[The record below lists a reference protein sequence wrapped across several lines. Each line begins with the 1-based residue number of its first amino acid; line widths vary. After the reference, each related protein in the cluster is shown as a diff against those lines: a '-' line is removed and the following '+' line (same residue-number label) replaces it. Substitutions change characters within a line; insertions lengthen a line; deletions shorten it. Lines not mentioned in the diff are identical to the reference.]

1 MDYLKDIEDNFF
13 YGIDFDNGTINS
25 FKRFDNDNRNII
37 NAYNVS
43 EKLDTFALIKCLYI
57 EFFIL
62 KCNFSKTKLEEDRNL
77 LYNDFRSR
85 VGISLAVFTNDL
97 LKKIGRSIDID
108 RSSKLFEIF
117 DSVGDAL
124 IYIYKL
130 CMDEF
135 KEYTYVDEK
144 KLKMEAIHG
153 YLKLV
158 QNHFEQHSD
167 EYNRSMEQ
175 YRKLFN
181 LINQSSFDEF
191 LDTFRKAYC
200 ELLKDIENI
209 NIKGNVK

>member
-167 EYNRSMEQ
+167 EFNRSMEQ
-175 YRKLFN
+175 YKKLFN

-191 LDTFRKAYC
+191 LDTFRKAYH

>member
-158 QNHFEQHSD
+158 QNHFERHSD
-167 EYNRSMEQ
+167 EFNRSMEQ
-175 YRKLFN
+175 YKKLFN

-191 LDTFRKAYC
+191 LDTFRKAYY

>member
-62 KCNFSKTKLEEDRNL
+62 KCNFSKTKLEEDRNV

-167 EYNRSMEQ
+167 EFNRSMEQ
-175 YRKLFN
+175 YKKLFN

-191 LDTFRKAYC
+191 LDTFRKAYN

>member
-25 FKRFDNDNRNII
+25 FKRFDNDNRKII

-62 KCNFSKTKLEEDRNL
+62 KCNFSKTKSEEDRNL

-135 KEYTYVDEK
+135 KEYTYVDEN

-158 QNHFEQHSD
+158 QNHFERHSD
-167 EYNRSMEQ
+167 EFNRSMEQ

-191 LDTFRKAYC
+191 LDTFRKAYY

>member
-167 EYNRSMEQ
+167 EFNRSMEQ
-175 YRKLFN
+175 YKKLFN

-191 LDTFRKAYC
+191 LDTFRKAYY